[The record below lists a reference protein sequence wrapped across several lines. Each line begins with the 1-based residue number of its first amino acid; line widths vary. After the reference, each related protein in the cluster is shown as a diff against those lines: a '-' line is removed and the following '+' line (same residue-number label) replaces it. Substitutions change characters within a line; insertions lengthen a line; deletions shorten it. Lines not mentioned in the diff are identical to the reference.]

1 MRISDWSSDV
11 CSSDL
16 RPDER
21 FAGSVGGKRQS
32 FAQAMAA
39 HASAC
44 ATPRTAW
51 PPPRRSLNYSTD
63 KSGLFVAV
71 ALRIAHQCFRNASR
85 IRAKRMLEQ
94 VENTSSFIEEG
105 AGVLAARTRGVEGK

>member
-32 FAQAMAA
+32 FEQAMAA

-71 ALRIAHQCFRNASR
+71 AFRIAHQCFRNDSR
-85 IRAKRMLEQ
+85 IPANSLLEP
-94 VENTSSFIEEG
+94 VEKPSLFLERQEQLRVGKEG
-105 AGVLAARTRGVEGK
+105 DRQC